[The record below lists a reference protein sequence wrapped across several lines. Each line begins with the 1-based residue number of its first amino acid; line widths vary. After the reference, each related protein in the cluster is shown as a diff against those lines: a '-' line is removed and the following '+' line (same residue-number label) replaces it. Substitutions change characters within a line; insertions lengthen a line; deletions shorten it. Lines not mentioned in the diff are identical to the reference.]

1 MDVEKLAR
9 KLGPL
14 LPEEVQHWLRVRD
27 LADPAIKDLVEKEL
41 ISRAHDLLGDFRA
54 KPLLSLPPHKKAKGS
69 IHLGT
74 ILYEKSKWDFGI
86 SRSELLR
93 NMGIFGMSGSG
104 KTNLA
109 FHILQQ
115 LVKKRVPFLFWDWKR
130 TARHLLPSIQGRV
143 NLYTP
148 GRKLSPFP
156 FNPFIPPPG
165 LEPSVYIN
173 HVVDIMADAY
183 TLGDGSRRILQ
194 KAIASCYLAGNHSP
208 TPNQLLDAVEGIPG
222 KERVSGWKISATR
235 ALESLAYS
243 SLTGGDAKTQEEF
256 AATLLDSNTV
266 VELDGLA
273 QGAKKSLVPLMCLWI
288 YYVQLASPK
297 RERLQ
302 LVIFV
307 EEAHHV
313 LYRQEHRANES
324 VLNMLFRQCREIGI
338 GIIVIDQHPHLLSSA
353 ALGNTFT
360 TLCLNQRDP
369 SDINKAAALSLVG
382 SEEKKWF
389 SMLPVGQ
396 AIVKLQDRWRRPF
409 LVQVPLVPVRKGLV
423 TDELLERFLKG
434 SLTASGLRRAVNRG
448 ASKLLNSGSDLFTDR
463 LLDENCFEFLEDVM
477 DHEDDGVRIRYE
489 RLGWSG
495 DKGNRVKNEL
505 VGSGVLEEQEVKTG
519 RTFKLLL
526 RVTPRA
532 RERLGLKKSLGRGSL
547 AHEYWKRFYAA
558 SLREQGYKVEVEAPR
573 RNGRVDVLATK
584 GTENTAIEIETGK
597 SDVVWNVRQNLKSGF
612 RKILVVATDDAAL
625 RKVERQL
632 AKAGLIIP
640 TRVEVGLRD
649 ELGVIMNLSS

>member
-1 MDVEKLAR
+1 MDIEKLAR
-9 KLGPL
+9 KLEPL
-14 LPEEVQHWLRVRD
+14 IPDEVGHWLRVRD
-27 LADPAIKDLVEKEL
+27 LADPDIKDLVAKEL
-41 ISRAHDLLGDFRA
+41 ISAAYTHLGDFRQ
-54 KPLLSLPPHKKAKGS
+54 KPLLSLPPQKKARGS
-69 IHLGT
+69 IHLGRV
-74 ILYEKSKWDFGI
+74 IYEKEKWDFGI
-86 SRSELLR
+86 SEAELLR
-93 NMGIFGMSGSG
+93 NMAILGMSGSG

-109 FHILQQ
+109 FHILEQ
-115 LVKKRVPFLFWDWKR
+115 LVKKRIPFLFWDWKR
-130 TARHLLPSIQGRV
+130 TARHLIPSLRSKVQIF
-143 NLYTP
+143 TP
-148 GRKLSPFP
+148 GRTLSPFP
-156 FNPFIPPPG
+156 FNPFIVPPG
-165 LEPSVYIN
+165 LEPSVYVN
-173 HVVDIMADAY
+173 QVVDVMADAY

-194 KAIASCYLAGNHSP
+194 KAIASCYLAGNHAP
-208 TPNQLLDAVEGIPG
+208 TPNQLLDAVEAIPG

-243 SLTGGDAKTQEEF
+243 GLTGADAKTQQEF
-256 AATLLDSNTV
+256 AANLLDSNTI

-273 QGAKKSLVPLMCLWI
+273 QGAKKFLVPLMCLWI

-297 RERLQ
+297 REKLQ

-313 LYRQEHRANES
+313 LYRQEHRANET

-353 ALGNTFT
+353 ALGNSFT

-409 LVQVPLVPVRKGLV
+409 LIQIPLVKVRKGLV
-423 TDELLERFLKG
+423 TDELLARFLKG
-434 SLTASGLRRAVNRG
+434 SLTASGLRRVVNRG
-448 ASKLLNSGSDLFTDR
+448 AARLSNPGSGLFHDG
-463 LLDENCFEFLEDVM
+463 LMDENCFEFLEDVM
-477 DHEDDGVRIRYE
+477 AHEDDGVRTRYQ
-489 RLGWSG
+489 RLGLSG
-495 DKGNRVKNEL
+495 DKGNRLKNQL
-505 VGSGVLEEQEVKTG
+505 VENGVLDEQEVKTG
-519 RTFKLLL
+519 RTYRLLL

-558 SLREQGYKVEVEAPR
+558 SLKEEGYRVELEAPR
-573 RNGRVDVLATK
+573 QNGRVDVLAKK
-584 GTENTAIEIETGK
+584 GSESIAVEIETGK
-597 SDVVWNVRQNLKSGF
+597 SDAVWNVRQNLVSGF
-612 RKILVVATDDAAL
+612 RKVLVVATDESAL

-632 AKAGLIIP
+632 ASAGLIIP
-640 TRVEVGLRD
+640 GRVEVVLRD
-649 ELGVIMNLSS
+649 GLMRAAALI